1 MSSVPGDP
9 LNLRATHTE
18 PGRTGNIMGIKKHN
32 DFWAGAMFAAF
43 GMFFAVIGRQYAIGT
58 AANMGA
64 GYFPRLLSLILILIG
79 MVLLLNSVFTK
90 ASGEKVDKFD
100 LRTIILILG
109 PVLLFGLLLQP
120 LGMIVSLFLVI
131 VVSSYASHEFKWR
144 STVINAVILIL
155 MCVVIFVWSLKQNF
169 HIWPFFLAR

>member
-1 MSSVPGDP
+1 
-9 LNLRATHTE
+9 
-18 PGRTGNIMGIKKHN
+18 MGIKKHN
-32 DFWAGAMFAAF
+32 DFWAGAMFFVF
-43 GMFFAVIGRQYAIGT
+43 GMFFSVVGRQYAIGT
-58 AANMGA
+58 ATNMGA

-79 MVLLLNSVFTK
+79 MILLLNSVFTK

-120 LGMIVSLFLVI
+120 LGLIVSLFLVI
-131 VVSSYASHEFKWR
+131 VVSSYASHEFKWK
-144 STVINAVILIL
+144 STVVNAVILIL
-155 MCVVIFVWSLKQNF
+155 ICLVIFVWSLKLNF